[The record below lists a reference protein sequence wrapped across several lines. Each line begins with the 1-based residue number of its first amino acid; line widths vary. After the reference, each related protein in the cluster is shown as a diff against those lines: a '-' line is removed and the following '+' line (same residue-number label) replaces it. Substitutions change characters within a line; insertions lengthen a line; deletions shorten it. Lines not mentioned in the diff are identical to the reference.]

1 MIGELRASYTF
12 ARGVGMV
19 HKATFGIVL
28 VTLILP
34 LHPAWAQDAV
44 GGALMG
50 ATTGALVGGI
60 ATGRGSGALVGAITG
75 GTAGAI
81 IGSQVEHRR
90 GYFWRDGDCYRSER
104 RGYVRVS
111 RRYCY

>member
-1 MIGELRASYTF
+1 MIRKAAF
-12 ARGVGMV
+12 AVV
-19 HKATFGIVL
+19 VAA
-28 VTLILP
+28 LILP
-34 LHPAWAQDAV
+34 SHQARAQDAV

-50 ATTGALVGGI
+50 AAAGALAGGI
-60 ATGRGSGALVGAITG
+60 ATGRGEGALAGAIVG

-90 GYFWRDGDCYRSER
+90 GYFWRDGDCDRGER
-104 RGYVRVS
+104 RRFVRVS